1 MFARISKKGQITL
14 PAEVRK
20 LLNLRPGA
28 RVRFVIDGDAAR
40 ILPAKGGIE
49 TLKGAVKV
57 SAPQDF
63 KAARHKAMEERSR
76 EKSPCPRR

>member
-1 MFARISKKGQITL
+1 MFAKISKKGQITL

-28 RVRFVIDGDAAR
+28 RVRFVVEKDAAR
-40 ILPAKGGIE
+40 ILPAEGGIE
-49 TLKGAVKV
+49 TLKGTVKV

-76 EKSPCPRR
+76 EKSARTRR